1 MRISNTADKKSHLSF
16 QCCRVWCLCPWGSW
30 TFKMSPTTYDV
41 ETFKSFAF
49 NFTFYCLYDIDMG
62 RKWATLGL
70 RPVIPRRHFIRGA
83 KFSYG
88 IRFRSLLWLS
98 FFSRFWPPR
107 FKVLFF
113 ISSFFFYS
121 SSSTVSSRLSGRGMH
136 HSAFS
141 SFSPPP
147 SQLWN
152 ACFFFSYSPEFGS
165 ILCLVQHISTSQN
178 KLQWYNKIKCDAVW
192 SQKWWNVFF

>member
-41 ETFKSFAF
+41 ETFTKFAF

-70 RPVIPRRHFIRGA
+70 RPVIPRRHFLRGA

-113 ISSFFFYS
+113 ISSFFF
-121 SSSTVSSRLSGRGMH
+121 
-136 HSAFS
+136 FS
-141 SFSPPP
+141 SIRSSVHEISSIFSPPP
-147 SQLWN
+147 QTKSN
-152 ACFFFSYSPEFGS
+152 THSS
-165 ILCLVQHISTSQN
+165 LVRSN
-178 KLQWYNKIKCDAVW
+178 F
-192 SQKWWNVFF
+192 VFYA

>member
-1 MRISNTADKKSHLSF
+1 MNHTVAMA
-16 QCCRVWCLCPWGSW
+16 CYPE
-30 TFKMSPTTYDV
+30 
-41 ETFKSFAF
+41 ETF
-49 NFTFYCLYDIDMG
+49 T
-62 RKWATLGL
+62 
-70 RPVIPRRHFIRGA
+70 RGA

-121 SSSTVSSRLSGRGMH
+121 SSSRF
-136 HSAFS
+136 SACACS

-147 SQLWN
+147 YTIQTHASLIPPN
-152 ACFFFSYSPEFGS
+152 
-165 ILCLVQHISTSQN
+165 LVF
-178 KLQWYNKIKCDAVW
+178 CA
-192 SQKWWNVFF
+192 

>member
-1 MRISNTADKKSHLSF
+1 
-16 QCCRVWCLCPWGSW
+16 
-30 TFKMSPTTYDV
+30 MSPTTYDV

-70 RPVIPRRHFIRGA
+70 RPVIPRRHFLRGA

-121 SSSTVSSRLSGRGMH
+121 SSSTQSAAAEFLAEACI
-136 HSAFS
+136 AFS

-147 SQLWN
+147 SIHNYETHVSSSLIHPN
-152 ACFFFSYSPEFGS
+152 
-165 ILCLVQHISTSQN
+165 LV
-178 KLQWYNKIKCDAVW
+178 LFYA
-192 SQKWWNVFF
+192 